1 MKNKTIFLFSLL
13 LSLSLV
19 ACGGGGEDES
29 ADTVVSNTASSSS
42 SDSADDGEGIE
53 EPISTCVLA
62 VNADC
67 SGANFAGQDLASVIA
82 PGVNLRG
89 ANLTDAILDLSLIHI

>member
-1 MKNKTIFLFSLL
+1 MKNKTIFLLSVL

-29 ADTVVSNTASSSS
+29 VDTAASTSSSSS
-42 SDSADDGEGIE
+42 SDSADDGEEIE

-67 SGANFAGQDLASVIA
+67 S
-82 PGVNLRG
+82 
-89 ANLTDAILDLSLIHI
+89 LSLIHI